1 MSVYKDEAKGTWRV
15 IYRYTDYQGNRKQTQ
30 KRGFKTKRE
39 AVEWERQQM
48 LKMENS
54 LDMEF
59 GKLYELYADYIKS
72 RVKLNTWN
80 ISPFDR
86 RYRSKLL
93 FLLNSALFLPP
104 DQLGEI

>member
-1 MSVYKDEAKGTWRV
+1 MGVYKDEDKGTWRV

-39 AVEWERQQM
+39 ATEWERQQL
-48 LKMENS
+48 LKVESS

-72 RVKLNTWN
+72 RIKLNTWKTKEVLHRKK
-80 ISPFDR
+80 I
-86 RYRSKLL
+86 
-93 FLLNSALFLPP
+93 LPCKC
-104 DQLGEI
+104 QYQNA